1 MISQSTQYLISRYI
15 SWYQSLQSKEGVATI
30 HVDEV
35 ASKVAAFYEKIRG
48 VVDWREEHLMRRAAI
63 ERILKRRLFFSEQER
78 PELATSFVQ
87 ELIRGGYF
95 PNDSIPEEKIEVI
108 QTLIRK
114 YIFLLNN
121 NSAPSL
127 ENLNT
132 KLFNLLLAIA
142 ACEVEEVLDPPR
154 RERALIEYMFD
165 SMKEKI
171 KLKGQNTLTEEE
183 KNIQIYISVQK
194 ALFKLDSSIISYHLL
209 KQKYPEWIKLPRNQL
224 EEINKNIYPLLED
237 IQKKLNHPLGRKLY
251 RICEKYDTPYLIL
264 GDIIAADPLGALDK
278 LQKPDALENLTR
290 EFYRKRLNQLKSRIK
305 RAAIFSTISI
315 FATKMLLAFAIEIPV
330 DKYITG
336 QFSYTT
342 LGFSILLPPLLM
354 FFLVLTTRPPN
365 KSNLELVIMEVM
377 KIAYRSGQKETYE
390 VKSFKKRGLLLTLI
404 INIFYLATFI
414 IAFGFIWL
422 ALGKLHFGNLSRII
436 FLIFFSLIC
445 FAGVKIRERAKEL
458 TIEEGKEGF
467 LIFLFESFFALP
479 FIRVGKWL
487 SGQWA
492 RYNIII
498 ILLTALIDMPFQ
510 LFTEFL
516 EQWRYFLKEKKEEIH

>member
-1 MISQSTQYLISRYI
+1 MISQSTQHLISRYI
-15 SWYQSLQSKEGVATI
+15 SWYQSLQLKEDTTTI

-35 ASKVAAFYEKIRG
+35 ASKIAAFYEKIRG
-48 VVDWREEHLMRRAAI
+48 VVDWQEEHLMRRAAI
-63 ERILKRRLFFSEQER
+63 ERILKRRLFFLEEER
-78 PELATSFVQ
+78 PELALSFVQ
-87 ELIRGGYF
+87 ELIRDGYF
-95 PNDSIPEEKIEVI
+95 PNDSIPEQKIEVI
-108 QTLIRK
+108 QRLIRK
-114 YIFLLNN
+114 YIFILNN
-121 NSAPSL
+121 NPAPPL
-127 ENLNT
+127 ESLNT

-194 ALFKLDSSIISYHLL
+194 ALFKLDNPIISYHLL
-209 KQKYPEWIKLPRNQL
+209 KQKYPEWIQLPQNQL
-224 EEINKNIYPLLED
+224 EKITKNIYPLLED
-237 IQKKLNHPLGRKLY
+237 IQKKLNHPLGRKFY

-278 LQKPDALENLTR
+278 LQKPDFFENLIR
-290 EFYRKRLNQLKSRIK
+290 EFYRKRLNRLKSRIK

-365 KSNLELVIMEVM
+365 KSNLEVVIMEVM
-377 KIAYRSGQKETYE
+377 KIAYRSEQKETYD
-390 VKSFKKRGLLLTLI
+390 VKPFKNSGFLLGLI
-404 INIFYLATFI
+404 INILYLATFI
-414 IAFGFIWL
+414 TAFGFIWWG
-422 ALGKLHFGNLSRII
+422 LGKLQFGNLSKII

-458 TIEEGKEGF
+458 TIEEGKEGL

-479 FIRVGKWL
+479 FIRMGRWL